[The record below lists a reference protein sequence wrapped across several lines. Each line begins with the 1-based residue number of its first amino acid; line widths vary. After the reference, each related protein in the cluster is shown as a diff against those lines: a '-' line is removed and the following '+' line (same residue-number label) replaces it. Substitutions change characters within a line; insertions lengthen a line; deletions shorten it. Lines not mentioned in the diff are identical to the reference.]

1 MAGKVYII
9 GVGPG
14 DYKLLT
20 LKAAE
25 AIRKSEVIVYD
36 RLIDSKVL
44 SFAGPGA
51 EFVNVGKQPRHHRV
65 PQKEI
70 NKILLKYAMEGKTVA
85 RVKGGDPFLFG
96 RGGEECH
103 CLQQNGIEFE
113 VVPGITSAIAVPAYA
128 GIPVTHREHASSLHI
143 ITGHQAAFGEGDAVN
158 EIDGDKDSESLI
170 SCDFKALALQ
180 EGTLI
185 FLMGVKNLKE
195 ITTGLISAGKPSQTP
210 AAVIENGTR
219 PEQRTVFG
227 TLSDIHDICSREAV
241 KSPAVIV
248 IGQVAAPERNLAW
261 YGKELLS
268 GKRIVVTRP
277 ADQSE
282 KLVRGLESLGAH
294 VTEFPVIHTSGLQD
308 SGPLDFAVDN
318 IDRYSWLVF
327 TSSNGAEFFFKQLR
341 KLKKDIRSL
350 KDLKLAAVGTATEE
364 TLNSHGLYSD
374 YIPGDFT
381 GGQLLEGLLKQL
393 NSRDKVLLV
402 NSELARPE
410 LAEGLKANGMNFEQV
425 SAYTTGVNNLKDKLE
440 FLLPEVEKADYI
452 TFTSP
457 SSIKAFISIM
467 GKDKVERLKGRF
479 ICIGPVTAAA
489 AEEEGLEAE
498 ISATHNSEGIINKII
513 ELS

>member
-44 SFAGPGA
+44 SFAGPCA
-51 EFVNVGKQPRHHRV
+51 EFVNVGKQPTHHRV

-70 NKILLKYAMEGKTVA
+70 NKILVKYAMEGKTVA

-113 VVPGITSAIAVPAYA
+113 VVPGVTSAIAVPAYA

-143 ITGHQAAFGEGDAVN
+143 ITGHQAAADEAEAVN
-158 EIDGDKDSESLI
+158 ESHCHKEDESSL
-170 SCDFKALALQ
+170 SCDFKTLALL
-180 EGTLI
+180 EGTLV
-185 FLMGVKNLKE
+185 FLMGVKHLKE
-195 ITTGLISAGKPSQTP
+195 ITTGLMSAGKASQTP
-210 AAVIENGTR
+210 VAVIENGTR

-227 TLSDIHDICSREAV
+227 TLSDIHHICSREAI
-241 KSPAVIV
+241 KSPSVIV
-248 IGQVAAPERNLAW
+248 VGQVAAPEHKLAW

-268 GKRIVVTRP
+268 GRRIVVTRP
-277 ADQSE
+277 AEQSE

-294 VTEFPVIHTSGLQD
+294 VTGFPVIQTSELQC
-308 SGPLDFAVDN
+308 SEQLDTALVN
-318 IDRYSWLVF
+318 IHRYSWLVF
-327 TSSNGAEFFFKQLR
+327 TSSNGAEAFFKHLR
-341 KLKKDIRSL
+341 ELKKDIRSL
-350 KDLKLAAVGTATEE
+350 KNLKLAAVGAATEE
-364 TLNSHGLYSD
+364 TLNSHGVYSD
-374 YIPGDFT
+374 YVPGNFT
-381 GGQLLEGLLKQL
+381 GGHLLEGLLKQL
-393 NSRDKVLLV
+393 NTTDKVLLI
-402 NSELARPE
+402 NSELARPD
-410 LAEGLKANGMNFEQV
+410 LAEGLKADGINVEQI
-425 SAYTTGVNNLKDKLE
+425 SAYTTGVNNLEDRLE
-440 FLLPEVEKADYI
+440 FLLPQVEKADYI

-457 SSIKAFISIM
+457 SSIKAFISIL
-467 GKDKVERLKGRF
+467 GKDRVLKLRGRF

-489 AEEEGLEAE
+489 AEQEGLEAE
-498 ISATHNSEGIINKII
+498 VSAAHSSEGIINKII